1 MQVGTLEGPRRNRV
15 MRVVTRRP
23 IRSMLCALG
32 LALLA
37 ACASTPRKSSSLAF
51 DDAGFAPPSER
62 IDPGAVFELSPA
74 MLAYIDPHITPEQ
87 KSKGRQRGLLFGLF
101 ASDRP
106 FLAYEATWTRT
117 ASEAFDARSGNCL
130 SLVLMTGAF
139 AHQLGLDVR
148 YQWIHTWKSWSR
160 GDSLDYVNTHV
171 NLVLLPPNEPHA
183 DGVLV
188 DFLPPEA
195 NTVQHTDVVE
205 EKTIVSMYLNN
216 RAVELLAQGEID
228 RAYWWAKA
236 AIAQDPGFYDAV
248 NTLAVIYKARGRLAS
263 AERALDWLLEREP
276 DNIAA
281 LENLQ
286 RVLDAQGRTAEAEA
300 VAKRVAELM
309 PVAPFH
315 YYELGQQALQQGHF
329 QDAKQLFQKELR
341 RDSHYDKFHASL
353 ALAHYALGEMS
364 KAQTQMAIALENS
377 TTTSDR
383 AMYARMLQRLRAGE
397 HP

>member
-1 MQVGTLEGPRRNRV
+1 MAWKLPGSSGPL
-15 MRVVTRRP
+15 P
-23 IRSMLCALG
+23 RSACAA
-32 LALLA
+32 ALLLLLLA
-37 ACASTPRKSSSLAF
+37 GCASTPSKPTGLAF
-51 DDAGFAPPSER
+51 DDGAFAPQTER
-62 IDPGAVFELSPA
+62 IDPDAVFALSPA
-74 MLAYIDPHITPEQ
+74 MLSYIDPHITPEQ
-87 KSKGRQRGLLFGLF
+87 KSRGRPRGLLFGLF
-101 ASDRP
+101 ATDRP

-139 AHQLGLDVR
+139 AHQLHLDVR

-160 GDSLDYVNTHV
+160 GERLDYVNTHV
-171 NLVLLPPNEPHA
+171 NLVLLPPNEPHG

-188 DFLPPEA
+188 DFLPPEP
-195 NTVQHTDVVE
+195 NVVQHTDVVD

-216 RAVELLAQGEID
+216 RAVELLAQGEVD

-236 AIAQDPGFYDAV
+236 AVAHDRSFYDAV
-248 NTLAVIYKARGRLAS
+248 NTLAVVYKARDRLDA
-263 AERALDWLLEREP
+263 AEQALDWLLEREP

-286 RVLDAQGRTAEAEA
+286 RVLEAQGRAAEAA
-300 VAKRVAELM
+300 VVARRVAELM

-383 AMYARMLQRLRAGE
+383 AMYAKMLQRLRAGE